1 MKAAPGEK
9 ITFVIKLYDQSGNR
23 REGIWGFRRS
33 DAHITNTTHGEM
45 VEKLHTYFI
54 VHISYSTEIIIV
66 YSKTVCSLP
75 QTKSDNG
82 LINSTSQCSSLNE

>member
-1 MKAAPGEK
+1 MGFQ
-9 ITFVIKLYDQSGNR
+9 TFGRSYYQYHPWRNGRKLY
-23 REGIWGFRRS
+23 
-33 DAHITNTTHGEM
+33 M
-45 VEKLHTYFI
+45 YFI

-66 YSKTVCSLP
+66 YSKTVCSLS